1 MIQILGLIVGA
12 IIELYHGYSMST
24 YLWMAGISVA
34 GIVACILSIFAGIA
48 KWGEDGGLIGFLIT
62 IVGGGGRL
70 RDCPTDSDRRGNHS
84 GYHGGAG
91 MKLPLLL
98 AAWGRNGES

>member
-1 MIQILGLIVGA
+1 MIQTLGLIVGA

-34 GIVACILSIFAGIA
+34 VIVACILSIFAGIA

-62 IVGGGGRL
+62 IVGGVVFGTVL
-70 RDCPTDSDRRGNHS
+70 LIAI
-84 GYHGGAG
+84 GGAITQVLMG
-91 MKLPLLL
+91 LI
-98 AAWGRNGES
+98 

>member
-62 IVGGGGRL
+62 IVGGGVVFGTVL
-70 RDCPTDSDRRGNHS
+70 LIAI
-84 GYHGGAG
+84 GGAITQVIMG
-91 MKLPLLL
+91 AL
-98 AAWGRNGES
+98 G

>member
-62 IVGGGGRL
+62 IVGGVVFGTVL
-70 RDCPTDSDRRGNHS
+70 LIAI
-84 GYHGGAG
+84 GGAITQVIMG
-91 MKLPLLL
+91 AL
-98 AAWGRNGES
+98 G